1 MIKIF
6 EFENKGDEKGPVI
19 NLDFTTM
26 RVVEMPVF
34 YRKKGDNPDGHF
46 HKEGDPSYDPQYV
59 YVLKGRLEFTCT
71 DLTGKSEVVEL
82 PEMHGIILP
91 KYIFHRYKVL
101 EDTIFCEPRL
111 QKYSPQNP
119 NRYSWEDFNKLISR
133 K

>member
-1 MIKIF
+1 MRGNHIEAMS
-6 EFENKGDEKGPVI
+6 EFD
-19 NLDFTTM
+19 
-26 RVVEMPVF
+26 
-34 YRKKGDNPDGHF
+34 DN
-46 HKEGDPSYDPQYV
+46 
-59 YVLKGRLEFTCT
+59 
-71 DLTGKSEVVEL
+71 
-82 PEMHGIILP
+82 IILP